1 MQKGSVLNIAVPNPL
16 HISSKMAGA
25 YSAFLYEGE
34 RVFAIHGM
42 YIPRHDRPLWDE
54 VVLPFLRW
62 YKPTYVFV
70 LGRAFDLVSI
80 QQLAPRALRLED
92 NVDDRDQLPEVVAA
106 KSESEIWEVRVLHL
120 MKTIGQKL
128 LELLDAAN
136 ENKKPDEEQARLIYI
151 PAIEGPQQKMP
162 PEAYLKLVFD
172 RIQPRVDGW
181 RKSEKWTE
189 DQYAEVPRLPRF
201 ETITEMHRDLKFLLG
216 LTDHPRVHVLPFGSK
231 LFMRIVPGPRSQL
244 QAPELQA
251 KLAGLTADEA
261 DALLD
266 TELNA
271 RTVVNFE
278 VGKRRLSNPV
288 QVAWELMVKRD
299 MPTVIGSFGQMCSG
313 WLTKLLRRQEPD
325 RRYLHY
331 AQIGHLWEAGLV
343 RWGGGEKDHFA
354 QGFYAGENARGELHG
369 KAHPIRRGKGPSE
382 LQPGRRG
389 VMVFGKFFGESN
401 PGGLGRSG
409 SSESF

>member
-1 MQKGSVLNIAVPNPL
+1 
-16 HISSKMAGA
+16 
-25 YSAFLYEGE
+25 
-34 RVFAIHGM
+34 
-42 YIPRHDRPLWDE
+42 
-54 VVLPFLRW
+54 
-62 YKPTYVFV
+62 
-70 LGRAFDLVSI
+70 
-80 QQLAPRALRLED
+80 
-92 NVDDRDQLPEVVAA
+92 
-106 KSESEIWEVRVLHL
+106 
-120 MKTIGQKL
+120 
-128 LELLDAAN
+128 
-136 ENKKPDEEQARLIYI
+136 
-151 PAIEGPQQKMP
+151 MP

-172 RIQPRVDGW
+172 RVQPRVDGW

-189 DQYAEVPRLPRF
+189 EQYAEIPKLPRF

-216 LTDHPRVHVLPFGSK
+216 LNDHPRVHVLPFGSK
-231 LFMRIVPGPRSQL
+231 LYMRMVAGGRSQL
-244 QAPELQA
+244 QAPALQA
-251 KLAGLTADEA
+251 KLAGLSPDEV
-261 DALLD
+261 DAVLD
-266 TELNA
+266 AELNA

-299 MPTVIGSFGQMCSG
+299 MPTVIGSFGQMSSG

-343 RWGGGEKDHFA
+343 RWGGGEKEHFA

-369 KAHPIRRGKGPSE
+369 KAHPIRRGKGSNE
-382 LQPGRRG
+382 LNPGRRG
-389 VMVFGKFFGESN
+389 VMVYGKSFFEST